1 MPPTHPVIQAIQ
13 DAMPPEGT
21 EMYKF
26 YENGVKTLDDV
37 KEYLRTWFIRQPG
50 GYSREWDG
58 AHYTLVMGFRRGY
71 WSHQVFMDTD
81 TGLYI
86 FTCDEEKE
94 IPPFVTGE
102 FSSFEAEKPILAL
115 WFKEARFVQNITGN
129 SKVPDSLSNGIAF
142 SDFRGAR
149 KAAPPSN
156 WQFKLQMNGVYVKYD
171 SATSKLRLNTGTE
184 MQFEIVKGDSI
195 FDGSGQ
201 VACYA
206 LQETTTKHYLHVT
219 TAGVVSMK
227 PTFMNNDASYSFKM
241 FTSDGG
247 QTNTL
252 YCSVEIPK
260 VGTQQTNMEF
270 PYKNAWLAYQ
280 SGTDTVYAAFWS
292 TLTST
297 VTFWSYLT
305 MNESPDVKVTVP
317 MSQSIQEFP
326 VNKLRGYTTTL
337 SGYAYGNGTYT
348 VISSR
353 EVATR
358 RSWQAFDY
366 NVSSSVWQVT
376 DVTTSSTLNDWL
388 QLQLPFGIYLE
399 SIGINAATNTI
410 FNRTPTTFVI
420 HGIRPGQTT
429 LELLEIIDIVL
440 DPTDLNAIDL
450 SSVNSVC
457 RWSSNSRFFDLSAG
471 EEHYRLLAH
480 VARSVRRPTIID
492 IGHFQGLSAA
502 ALSLAT
508 EKMVR
513 SFDLISSL
521 PSDPSVPT
529 AIHIP
534 NVRLEI
540 GPN

>member
-13 DAMPPEGT
+13 DAMAPEGT
-21 EMYKF
+21 EMYNL

-37 KEYLRTWFIRQPG
+37 KEYLRTWFIRQPC

-71 WSHQVFMDTD
+71 WSHQVFVDTD

-102 FSSFEAEKPILAL
+102 FSSFEAVI
-115 WFKEARFVQNITGN
+115 
-129 SKVPDSLSNGIAF
+129 DDIAAYF
-142 SDFRGAR
+142 A
-149 KAAPPSN
+149 K
-156 WQFKLQMNGVYVKYD
+156 FKLQMNGVYVKYD

-227 PTFMNNDASYSFKM
+227 PTIMNNDASYSFKM

-252 YCSVEIPK
+252 YCSVAIPK
-260 VGTQQTNMEF
+260 VGTQQTDMEF

-280 SGTDTVYAAFWS
+280 SETDTVYAAFWS

-297 VTFWSYLT
+297 VTCWSYLT

-326 VNKLRGYTTTL
+326 VNKLTGHTTTL

-348 VISSR
+348 VTSSR
-353 EVATR
+353 QDT
-358 RSWQAFDY
+358 
-366 NVSSSVWQVT
+366 
-376 DVTTSSTLNDWL
+376 
-388 QLQLPFGIYLE
+388 
-399 SIGINAATNTI
+399 
-410 FNRTPTTFVI
+410 
-420 HGIRPGQTT
+420 
-429 LELLEIIDIVL
+429 
-440 DPTDLNAIDL
+440 
-450 SSVNSVC
+450 
-457 RWSSNSRFFDLSAG
+457 
-471 EEHYRLLAH
+471 
-480 VARSVRRPTIID
+480 
-492 IGHFQGLSAA
+492 
-502 ALSLAT
+502 
-508 EKMVR
+508 
-513 SFDLISSL
+513 
-521 PSDPSVPT
+521 
-529 AIHIP
+529 
-534 NVRLEI
+534 
-540 GPN
+540 